1 MFRIEIDIP
10 RPLETLFT
18 IVGVGALVVWLLWG
32 GSSESRS
39 VRAQAVSIS
48 SASSSARPF
57 ANWERGGGGPDQQAR
72 AIALRDAESDAQRIR
87 QEQAVLGRREEI
99 LRYQLNVLEHES
111 LSLGQSGSEEIQLQ
125 IREAEERLVGLIDNQ
140 HSAETELLAT
150 LRQMWEAEGISATV
164 AVGNHGNMHVL
175 WPVDPVNGLSAGF
188 LDKAYEQ
195 RFGIP
200 HHAIDIPVE
209 QGSDIRAAADGT
221 VEKIV
226 DNGLGYSY
234 MLLKHPSEGSGTDG
248 FVTLYGHVSA
258 TYVKEGDTVRRGDVI
273 AASGGRPGTKGAGTL
288 TTGPHLHFEVIVD
301 GAQVDPL
308 TVLPSRPEAVLP
320 ATSDS

>member
-1 MFRIEIDIP
+1 MLRIEIDIP

-18 IVGVGALVVWLLWG
+18 IVGIGAVVAWLLWG
-32 GSSESRS
+32 GTSGRQG
-39 VRAQAVSIS
+39 VRAQVTS
-48 SASSSARPF
+48 SASSQVERPF
-57 ANWERGGGGPDQQAR
+57 ANWERGGGGPDRQAR
-72 AIALRDAESDAQRIR
+72 AIEVRDAVSDAQRLR

-111 LSLGQSGSEEIQLQ
+111 LSLGVSGPEEIQRQ
-125 IREAEERLVGLIDNQ
+125 IREAEQRLVELIDNQ
-140 HSAETELLAT
+140 RSAETQLLAT

-164 AVGNHGNMHVL
+164 AVGNHGGVRVL
-175 WPVDPVNGLSAGF
+175 WPVEPTEGLSAGF
-188 LDKAYEQ
+188 LDEAYEE

-200 HHAIDIPVE
+200 HHAIDIPVS

-234 MLLKHPSEGSGTDG
+234 VILKHKG
-248 FVTLYGHVSA
+248 FTSLYGHVSA
-258 TYVKEGDTVRRGDVI
+258 TYVKEGDTVRQGDVV
-273 AASGGRPGTKGAGTL
+273 AASGGRPGTRGAGAL
-288 TTGPHLHFEVIVD
+288 TTGPHLHFEIGID

-308 TVLPSRPEAVLP
+308 TALPERPDAVLP
-320 ATSDS
+320 ESSAS